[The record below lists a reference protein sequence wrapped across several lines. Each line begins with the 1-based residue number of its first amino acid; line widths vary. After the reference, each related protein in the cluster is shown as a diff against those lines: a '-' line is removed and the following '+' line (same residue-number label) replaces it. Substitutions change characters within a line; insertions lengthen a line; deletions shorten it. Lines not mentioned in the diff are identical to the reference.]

1 MSSEGSLLTVKGIM
15 SSVQEAEIWSC
26 YFLGTLLPWF
36 KFFILLFSFAVTCYC
51 WFILSEVIFFFE
63 VFFEVIFNTS
73 VFSGC
78 VFALGSQ
85 RVSLCEGTER

>member
-1 MSSEGSLLTVKGIM
+1 MCRKLRYGLVISWVLFS
-15 SSVQEAEIWSC
+15 
-26 YFLGTLLPWF
+26 PWF

-85 RVSLCEGTER
+85 RVSLCEGTEL